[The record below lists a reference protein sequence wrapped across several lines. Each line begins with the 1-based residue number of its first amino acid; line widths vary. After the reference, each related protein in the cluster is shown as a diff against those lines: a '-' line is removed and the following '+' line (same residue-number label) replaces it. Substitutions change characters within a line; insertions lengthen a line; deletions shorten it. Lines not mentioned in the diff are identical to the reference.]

1 MAVPKFKKQ
10 KKREVETSRLMFV
23 TVAQTVSLTRKI
35 TVLLELRINFFLKKS
50 KPRHHAWF
58 DES

>member
-10 KKREVETSRLMFV
+10 KKREVKTSRLMFV
-23 TVAQTVSLTRKI
+23 TVAHTVSLTIKT
-35 TVLLELRINFFLKKS
+35 TVPVELRINFSLKKS

>member
-10 KKREVETSRLMFV
+10 KKREVAASRLMFV
-23 TVAQTVSLTRKI
+23 TVAQTVSLTKKI

-50 KPRHHAWF
+50 KPRHHDWY
-58 DES
+58 DRS